1 MRKPG
6 ISYFLALVASTFLM
20 GSSFIAGKILLR
32 SGFAPF
38 PLLGWRFLLAAT
50 LTLPL
55 VAAANQSPVA
65 ALFPRQLAIRHWM
78 TVILIGLLQTTAVM
92 GLVFQA
98 MRTIPASTAAI
109 LLFSNP
115 ILVALLGR
123 LFLSEPLSRLRA
135 LGLISGFTGVAL
147 AIGISGLDVQ
157 SIRMLTGE
165 LTALTAALCWAL
177 ATIVT
182 KRASVPMN
190 TWVFNFWQMLIGGLS
205 LLGAAYVEGEGWP
218 AGLAPAGWGWFL
230 WLAIPASTGAFG
242 LWFVALRMGGATRT
256 SGYLFLTPLFT
267 VLLSSFILGSGLSW
281 QQAFG
286 GFLIGVGLWL
296 VNREPVARRGERQ
309 HETLAEGQ
317 PW

>member
-6 ISYFLALVASTFLM
+6 LGYFSALVASTFLM

-55 VAAANQSPVA
+55 VTITTQSTVA
-65 ALFPRQLAIRHWM
+65 TLFPRQLAIRHWM
-78 TVILIGLLQTTAVM
+78 TVILIGLLQTMAVM

-123 LFLSEPLSRLRA
+123 LFLGESLSRLRT
-135 LGLISGFTGVAL
+135 LGLISGFAGVAL
-147 AIGISGLDVQ
+147 AIGINGLEEQ
-157 SIRMLTGE
+157 SIRVLTGE

-182 KRASVPMN
+182 KRADVPMN
-190 TWVFNFWQMLIGGLS
+190 TWAFNFWQMLIGGIA
-205 LLGAAYVEGEGWP
+205 LLGAAYVEGKGWP
-218 AGLAPAGWGWFL
+218 AGLAPEGWGWFL

-242 LWFVALRMGGATRT
+242 LWFVALRIGGATRT

-267 VLLSSFILGSGLSW
+267 VLLSAFVLGSGLSW
-281 QQAFG
+281 QQAVG
-286 GFLIGVGLWL
+286 GLLIGVGLWL
-296 VNREPVARRGERQ
+296 VNR
-309 HETLAEGQ
+309 
-317 PW
+317 